1 MAIAATMQGAI
12 TGIFDY
18 NNAIRAP
25 YLSNEELAQLAAG
38 LTVRDC
44 VSLPAFEP
52 FIFKKRLKNNEEA
65 ILQAFKSTVA
75 AYEDDKMIAPA
86 AEWLLD
92 NHYLVEENIRQVR
105 RALPAPFYREL
116 PVMKNIEG
124 TALPR
129 IFVLAWLYIAHT
141 HSSVA
146 VFSLSKF
153 R

>member
-1 MAIAATMQGAI
+1 MAIAAMMQGAI
-12 TGIFDY
+12 TGMFDY

-86 AEWLLD
+86 AGMASG
-92 NHYLVEENIRQVR
+92 QS
-105 RALPAPFYREL
+105 LPCRKEY
-116 PVMKNIEG
+116 
-124 TALPR
+124 TASTAGVARTFLPR
-129 IFVLAWLYIAHT
+129 IAGNEKYRGYCSTSNFCTGLALYCPHA
-141 HSSVA
+141 
-146 VFSLSKF
+146 
-153 R
+153 